1 MGNEISQL
9 LIDAI
14 EFDNAGKYHRM
25 IEVGE
30 KAVKLYRE
38 VPEAHYVL
46 GCGHMRVAAYKLA
59 AKSFKNS
66 ISRKPDCVEALNAL
80 AICYFRLGEFQSAG
94 KIFSRV
100 IRKKPD
106 YARAYFSR
114 AECWM
119 SMGDIDSVFTEWTL
133 LAAID
138 RKLAAILQQN
148 FFRYLMS

>member
-9 LIDAI
+9 LIEAI
-14 EFDNAGKYHRM
+14 EHDNAGNYPQM
-25 IEVGE
+25 IKVGQ
-30 KAVKLYRE
+30 KAVEMYPE

-46 GCGHMRVAAYKLA
+46 GCGHMRSGDYRLA
-59 AKSFKNS
+59 ARSFKNS
-66 ISRKPDCVEALNAL
+66 ISKKPDCVEALNSL
-80 AICYFRLGEFQSAG
+80 AICHFKLGKTQNAE
-94 KIFSRV
+94 KIFSKV

-119 SMGDIDSVFTEWTL
+119 QMGDIDSVFAEWSL

-138 RKLAAILQQN
+138 RNLAVTLQQN
-148 FFRYLMS
+148 FFRFLMS